1 MLGNNNLFPS
11 FVLGKMNR
19 KLLLI
24 CCLISTLAHG
34 QGLVVNGDF
43 EEFRSCPIDFNQSN
57 LFSISNWMQ
66 VGIGTPDYF
75 NACSRQVGVPKN
87 VFGNEPA
94 HSGAG
99 YAGLILFSV
108 KDKEYREYLYTKLTS
123 KLKKGDMVCVEAFVS
138 CAEYAQCIA
147 DQFGFHFSDQPFS
160 NLDGSSLDM
169 TPSINSPHLFFYDNP
184 NGWLKVGNIY
194 TAQGG
199 EEYLTIGNFSSDKNT
214 RVLRRTAQ
222 NVGFSEW
229 AYVYLDDVSVKL
241 VKRKE
246 ECSCENDLLA
256 DLVTDPPNQLK
267 EIEDQQFDK
276 LYFEFDR
283 SELTDESFVKLQEVY
298 KYMRKNEHVR
308 LIISGHTDA
317 IGSDAYNME
326 LSKKRANAAIEFLK
340 NKGIDNQRMEI
351 EYFGATIPATSND
364 SDNGRAQNRR
374 VEFRLV
380 KMKYTKY
387 N

>member
-1 MLGNNNLFPS
+1 MKRKILFIFLILS
-11 FVLGKMNR
+11 SIGKAQ
-19 KLLLI
+19 
-24 CCLISTLAHG
+24 S
-34 QGLVVNGDF
+34 LVVNGDF

-57 LFSISNWMQ
+57 LYSISNWMQ

-94 HSGAG
+94 HSGSG

-108 KDKEYREYLYTKLTS
+108 KDKEYREYLFTKLTK
-123 KLKKGDMVCVEAFVS
+123 KLNRGDVVCVEAYLS

-147 DQFGFHFSDQPFS
+147 DQFGFHFSEQPFTNTGGTS
-160 NLDGSSLDM
+160 LNLI
-169 TPSINSPHLFFYDNP
+169 PSINGPRLFFYDNP
-184 NGWLKVGNIY
+184 NGWLKVGNVY

-214 RVLRRTAQ
+214 KVLKRTAQ

-229 AYVYLDDVSVKL
+229 AYVYIDDVTVRQ

-246 ECSCENDLLA
+246 ECSCENDMLA
-256 DLVTDPPNQLK
+256 ETVVNPPNQLK
-267 EIEDQQFDK
+267 EVEGQELDK
-276 LYFEFDR
+276 LYFEFDK
-283 SELTDESFVKLQEVY
+283 SDLTDESIVKLQDVY
-298 KYMRKNEHVR
+298 KYMRTNEHVR

-317 IGSDAYNME
+317 IGSDSYNME
-326 LSKKRANAAIEFLK
+326 LSKMRASAAIQFLET
-340 NKGIDNQRMEI
+340 KGIDAKRMEI
-351 EYFGATIPATSND
+351 EYFGAANPATSND

-380 KMKYTKY
+380 KMKYTEF

>member
-1 MLGNNNLFPS
+1 
-11 FVLGKMNR
+11 MNR
-19 KLLLI
+19 KLFLIFFLL
-24 CCLISTLAHG
+24 STFAG
-34 QGLVVNGDF
+34 AQGLIVNGNF
-43 EEFRSCPIDFNQSN
+43 EDFRSCPIDFNQSN
-57 LFSISNWMQ
+57 LLSIPNWMQ
-66 VGIGTPDYF
+66 VGISTPDYF

-94 HSGAG
+94 HSGVG

-123 KLKKGDMVCVEAFVS
+123 KLKKGDIVCVEAFVS
-138 CAEYAQCIA
+138 CAEHAQCIA

-160 NLDGSSLDM
+160 NFDGAALDI
-169 TPSINSPHLFFYDNP
+169 TPSINSPRLFFYDNP
-184 NGWLKVGNIY
+184 NGWLKVGNVY

-222 NVGFSEW
+222 YVGFSEW
-229 AYVYLDDVSVKL
+229 AYVYIDDVSARL

-256 DLVTDPPNQLK
+256 ELVTDPPNQLK
-267 EIEDQQFDK
+267 EIEDQQFDN
-276 LYFEFDR
+276 LYFDFDR
-283 SELTDESFVKLQEVY
+283 SELTDESITKLQTVY
-298 KYMRKNEHVR
+298 TFMRKNEHVR

-326 LSKKRANAAIEFLK
+326 LSKSRANSAIQFLE
-340 NKGIDNQRMEI
+340 NKGIDRQRMEI
-351 EYFGATIPATSND
+351 EYFGATNPATSNE
-364 SDNGRAQNRR
+364 SDNGRAKNRR